1 MEVPRMRSIIG
12 ISVACGAL
20 VVAAVAPASAAGL
33 SPQDVARGYEV
44 TMTKAEAR
52 QLGVTGKVL
61 STFGVTTSDVG
72 TPDAPWLCD
81 LSNSDEIEGKGA
93 ATIVAS
99 GYLALG
105 GQQVSDAQQE
115 VHVYASAKQAKAAYD
130 GIVKKIKQCEGQQ
143 TPAADPDVEEPAG
156 MTTQLTNGT
165 KKAADGDS
173 FLWVRSETLVTG
185 EGGFASHE
193 YSTVRHI
200 GRYLQII
207 EVESQ
212 GTNAP
217 NLTAKQIR
225 TTDNLTDSLGD
236 RWRATFG

>member
-1 MEVPRMRSIIG
+1 MRSIIG

-20 VVAAVAPASAAGL
+20 VVGAVAPASAAEL
-33 SPQDVARGYEV
+33 SPQDVARAYEV

-52 QLGVTGKVL
+52 QLGVTGNVL
-61 STFGVTTSDVG
+61 STFGVTTSDIG

-81 LSNSDEIEGKGA
+81 LSNSDELEGKGA

-99 GYLALG
+99 GYISLG
-105 GQQVSDAQQE
+105 SQKVSDAQQE

-130 GIVKKIKQCEGQQ
+130 GIVKKIKQCEGPQ
-143 TPAADPDVEEPAG
+143 TPAADPETEEPAG
-156 MTTQLTNGT
+156 MTTQLSNGT

-173 FLWVRSETLVTG
+173 FLWVRSETVVTG

-200 GRYLQII
+200 GRYLQ
-207 EVESQ
+207 VLQVDSQ
-212 GTNAP
+212 GANAP

-225 TTDNLTDSLGD
+225 TADKLTDSLGD
-236 RWRATFG
+236 RWRAALG